1 MICMNDDTDKMNEE
15 VSQAAEALSAKTEE
29 RLLRAYVTSLL
40 STSAVIDKFSTW
52 LMAGIGAAAT
62 LLITNIASITSIA
75 AFENVKDALLLLIVA
90 GLFGFLEKV
99 LARDIQ
105 VNLLQEESLQKI
117 LASIS
122 ADYEHRRSVIQGW
135 AEIEGKKVNVSI
147 NIKRVLKQYASFHPW
162 IIRRK
167 LRQFDPLV
175 VVLKKGVYRYYW
187 QTAWAVLE
195 LLFFLV
201 FVLLMAF
208 SI

>member
-1 MICMNDDTDKMNEE
+1 MNDDTDKMNEE

>member
-1 MICMNDDTDKMNEE
+1 MNDDTDKMNED
-15 VSQAAEALSAKTEE
+15 VSQAVEALSAKTEE

-99 LARDIQ
+99 LSRDIQ

-147 NIKRVLKQYASFHPW
+147 NIKRVLKQYASLHPW